1 MTRRRSRR
9 ILGMTVAQ
17 LFILACMGLALCGTL
32 GTGVWMLSSAYGVAI
47 AWPTRVVPPTALII
61 PTSTSIPTVTLTPE
75 PTLTPTATPIPYE
88 GYVPAGW
95 KQYKT
100 DKVEIWLPDTFAFVD
115 DPNGFNQ
122 ELTTK
127 YPQIGLGDLAKERIK
142 ELEGCE
148 LIFRYGPPISNGYIP
163 IVFVKEIPRN
173 GLTLSQ
179 YIDKTI
185 TSPETNTIL
194 VERKPFDFYHAKGE
208 RVIVQTNYNNIYIS
222 FVYYFVTDGNNIWE
236 IGSDA
241 NLDNF
246 YTFLPT
252 FDDITRT
259 FRSVKP

>member
-1 MTRRRSRR
+1 MTRKRSRR

-17 LFILACMGLALCGTL
+17 LLILACMGLVLCGTL
-32 GTGVWMLSSAYGVAI
+32 GTGVWMVSSAYGVAL
-47 AWPTRVVPPTALII
+47 AWPTRVIPPTALII

-100 DKVEIWLPDTFAFVD
+100 DKVEIWLPDTFAFVE

-127 YPQIGLGDLAKERIK
+127 YTQIGLGDLAKQREK
-142 ELEGCE
+142 NLTVYEL
-148 LIFRYGPPISNGYIP
+148 LFRYGPPISNGYIP
-163 IVFVKEIPRN
+163 TVFVKEFARN

-179 YIDKTI
+179 FVDKAI
-185 TSPETNTIL
+185 SVLEVNTIL

-208 RVIVQTNYNNIYIS
+208 RVIVQANYNNIYIS
-222 FVYYFVTDGNNIWE
+222 FVYYLVADGDKVWE

-259 FRSVKP
+259 FRPVKP